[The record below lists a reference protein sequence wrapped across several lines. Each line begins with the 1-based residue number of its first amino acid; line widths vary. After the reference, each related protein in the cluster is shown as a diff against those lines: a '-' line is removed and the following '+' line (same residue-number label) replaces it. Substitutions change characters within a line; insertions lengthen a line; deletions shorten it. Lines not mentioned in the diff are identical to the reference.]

1 MTGSIRTVGVV
12 GTGVIGASWTGLF
25 LANGLKVLV
34 SDPAPNAEEKLV
46 AYLNSIWPT
55 LQEIGLAQ
63 DASLAN
69 YRFVGAGLEAHYG
82 ELDFVQ
88 ENAPERLGLKT
99 KLIGEIDA
107 GTRPDVIIASSSSGI
122 TSSQFIGDCKHPER
136 VLIGHP
142 FNPPHLMP
150 LDIVGQKLTSVPIA
164 FSTTSAEN
172 VRVAIDFY
180 KSLGKRPVLVK
191 KEVPGFAAN
200 RLQAGLCA
208 EAYSLV
214 KNGVLSAEDVD
225 ACVTS
230 SLGPRWALTG
240 PYMSNI
246 SGGGGGKD
254 GFQHMMRH
262 LGPGIQVWLHDMRAN
277 EYDFSEESLAIC
289 DASVQ
294 EMLSHVDEKEV
305 GKQRDEV
312 LISLLKDKRGA
323 SALV

>member
-150 LDIVGQKLTSVPIA
+150 LLTSVPIA